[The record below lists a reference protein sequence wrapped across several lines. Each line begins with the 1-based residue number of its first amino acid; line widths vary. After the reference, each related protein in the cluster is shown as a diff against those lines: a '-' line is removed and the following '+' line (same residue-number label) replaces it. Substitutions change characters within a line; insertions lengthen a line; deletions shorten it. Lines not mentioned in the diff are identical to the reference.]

1 MARPPAYPIARWFR
15 ELGRCTTC
23 PKAAVGELMSFRNDV
38 IGRFCARCADRE
50 VRAVERYQAKEKTP

>member
-1 MARPPAYPIARWFR
+1 MRGPAYPTARWFR

-23 PKAAVGELMSFRNDV
+23 SKAAVGDLMSFRNDV

-50 VRAVERYQAKEKTP
+50 LKAIARAEKKHEASR